1 MRWRSLGVLAL
12 ILALL
17 AGVYY
22 VLEAKGKK
30 SEGEA
35 NQLFR
40 VDEKEIEKISIGR
53 KGEQVVLRRDGDA
66 WLMIEPVQAKADN
79 AETASLLNTI
89 TSARSERTI
98 NEEPKSL
105 GEYGLDRPAIKL
117 TVSLKGDKRLSNL
130 LLGDKNP
137 NGFSVYAKREDKP
150 PVFLVADSLRS
161 RLDRNATDLRDKT
174 LLHLEPDKVKRLEL
188 SGKGRSISLSNAG
201 TDQWEMVQPIK
212 AKADASAVRDL
223 LWKIRNARVKEFLS
237 SDTDTTRRYGL
248 DRPDLIVALTQDGA
262 SKRLLL
268 KEASDP
274 TVGLYALADPG
285 QGVVIIDGRL
295 LTDLSKSP
303 FDLRDR
309 SLLRFETSDVKAI
322 QLRRD
327 GQSLAL
333 AKDGDLWKLT
343 TPTSADAQAGK
354 VYDLLYA
361 LKELR
366 YHALVENDGSHLARY
381 GLTSP
386 QAEVELT
393 MADGSHL
400 PALLFGKAERD
411 RLYAKVATDPA
422 VYAIDPKFLGR
433 IPNGPDALK
442 QETRPVAGK

>member
-1 MRWRSLGVLAL
+1 VRWRSLGVLAL
-12 ILALL
+12 VLALL
-17 AGVYY
+17 AGAYY
-22 VLEAKGKK
+22 ALEVKGKK
-30 SEGEA
+30 TEDA
-35 NQLFR
+35 AKQLFR
-40 VDEKEIEKISIGR
+40 TDEKEIEKISITRG
-53 KGEQVVLRRDGDA
+53 GERISLKRDGDS
-66 WLMIEPVQAKADN
+66 WRMIEPVQAKADTT
-79 AETASLLNTI
+79 EIASLLNAI
-89 TSARSERTI
+89 TSARLERTI

-105 GEYGLDRPAIKL
+105 GEYGLDRPAITL
-117 TVSLKGDKRLSNL
+117 TVSLKGDKPLSNL

-137 NGFSVYAKREDKP
+137 NGFSVYAKREDMP

-161 RLDRNATDLRDKT
+161 RLDRKATDLRDKT
-174 LLHLEPDKVKRLEL
+174 LLHVEPDKVKRLEL

-212 AKADASAVRDL
+212 AKADSSAVRDL

-237 SDTDTTRRYGL
+237 SGADTTRRYGL
-248 DRPDLIVALTQDGA
+248 DRPDLIVALTQEGA
-262 SKRLLL
+262 SKRLVL
-268 KEASDP
+268 KKASDP
-274 TVGLYALADPG
+274 TVGLYALAVPG
-285 QGVVIIDGRL
+285 EGVVIVDGRL

-309 SLLRFETSDVKAI
+309 SLLRFETTDVKAI

-333 AKDGDLWKLT
+333 AKEGDLWKLT

-366 YHALVENDGSHLARY
+366 YHALVENDGSNLARY
-381 GLTSP
+381 GLKSP

-393 MADGSHL
+393 MADGSRL
-400 PALLFGKAERD
+400 PALLFGKVERD
-411 RLYAKVATDPA
+411 RLYAKVATAPA
-422 VYAIDPKFLGR
+422 VYAIDPKFLSR

-442 QETRPVAGK
+442 QAARPVAGK

>member
-1 MRWRSLGVLAL
+1 M
-12 ILALL
+12 
-17 AGVYY
+17 
-22 VLEAKGKK
+22 
-30 SEGEA
+30 
-35 NQLFR
+35 
-40 VDEKEIEKISIGR
+40 
-53 KGEQVVLRRDGDA
+53 
-66 WLMIEPVQAKADN
+66 
-79 AETASLLNTI
+79 
-89 TSARSERTI
+89 
-98 NEEPKSL
+98 

-117 TVSLKGDKRLSNL
+117 TVSLKGDKPLSNL

-150 PVFLVADSLRS
+150 PVFLVADSLKS
-161 RLDRNATDLRDKT
+161 RLDRKATDLRDKT
-174 LLHLEPDKVKRLEL
+174 LLHVEPDKVKRLEL

-212 AKADASAVRDL
+212 AKADSSAVRDL

-237 SDTDTTRRYGL
+237 SGADTTRRYGL
-248 DRPDLIVALTQDGA
+248 DRPDLIVALTQEGA

-268 KEASDP
+268 KKASDP
-274 TVGLYALADPG
+274 TVGLYALAQPG
-285 QGVVIIDGRL
+285 EGVVIVDGRL

-309 SLLRFETSDVKAI
+309 SLLRFETTDVKAI

-333 AKDGDLWKLT
+333 AKEGDLWKLT

-366 YHALVENDGSHLARY
+366 YHALVENDGSNLARY
-381 GLTSP
+381 GLKSP

-400 PALLFGKAERD
+400 PTLLFGKAERD
-411 RLYAKVATDPA
+411 RLYAKVATGSA

-442 QETRPVAGK
+442 QEARPVAGK

>member
-12 ILALL
+12 VLAVL
-17 AGVYY
+17 AGAYY
-22 VLEAKGKK
+22 VLEVKGKK
-30 SEGEA
+30 TEDA
-35 NQLFR
+35 AKQLFR
-40 VDEKEIEKISIGR
+40 TDEKEIEKISITRG
-53 KGEQVVLRRDGDA
+53 GERISLKRDGDS
-66 WLMIEPVQAKADN
+66 WRMIEPVQAKADTT
-79 AETASLLNTI
+79 EIASLLNAI
-89 TSARSERTI
+89 TSATLERTI
-98 NEEPKSL
+98 HEEPKSL

-117 TVSLKGDKRLSNL
+117 TVSLKGDKLFSNL

-150 PVFLVADSLRS
+150 PVFLVADSLKS
-161 RLDRNATDLRDKT
+161 RLDRKATDLRDKT
-174 LLHLEPDKVKRLEL
+174 LLHVEPDKVKRLEL

-212 AKADASAVRDL
+212 AKADSSAVRDL

-237 SDTDTTRRYGL
+237 SGADTTRRYGL
-248 DRPDLIVALTQDGA
+248 DRPDLIVALTQEGA

-268 KEASDP
+268 KKASDP
-274 TVGLYALADPG
+274 TVGLYALAQPG
-285 QGVVIIDGRL
+285 EGVVIVDGRL

-309 SLLRFETSDVKAI
+309 SLLRFETTDVKAI

-333 AKDGDLWKLT
+333 AKEGDLWKLT

-366 YHALVENDGSHLARY
+366 YHALVENDGSNLARY
-381 GLTSP
+381 GLKSP

-400 PALLFGKAERD
+400 PTLLFGKAERD
-411 RLYAKVATDPA
+411 RLYAKVATGSA

-442 QETRPVAGK
+442 QEARPVAGK